1 MPLVQSHII
10 VFRLPEESIHIIL
23 LRNTCACPRPELE
36 SLCAFSLPLASIDVV
51 IARKITGNP
60 TMINGAIMATEWYVG
75 TVHKERRPGNVYL
88 TILLAALSL

>member
-1 MPLVQSHII
+1 VLCPKTRAEKPLSYTARVH
-10 VFRLPEESIHIIL
+10 R
-23 LRNTCACPRPELE
+23 
-36 SLCAFSLPLASIDVV
+36 AFTPSLPSIDVV